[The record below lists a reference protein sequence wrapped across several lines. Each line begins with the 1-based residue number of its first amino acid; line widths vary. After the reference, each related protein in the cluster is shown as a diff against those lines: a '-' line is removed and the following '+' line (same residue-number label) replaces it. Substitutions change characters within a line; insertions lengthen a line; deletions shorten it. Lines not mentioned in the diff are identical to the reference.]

1 MFDMLKQ
8 AQSIVK
14 ALGIESR
21 LSANTRLVLSEYKTA
36 DYMEKQIVGL
46 VRGVYSGDVG
56 GDFIDIMANL
66 ISGQLTAAFATAYT
80 DEGYD
85 GALPD
90 FLDAALTQMVVD
102 QYTFVDQ
109 YYKDIVDARLDGTPV
124 EPLLSRAGMWA
135 NQWNA
140 AYNEAIRLMAAE
152 YGGNLMWIL
161 GEADHCETC
170 LALNGIVA
178 SGVEWDE
185 SGWQPQSQDLQCH
198 GYNCACSLVTT
209 SQRRTRGAAGILAG
223 IS

>member
-8 AQSIVK
+8 AQAIVK

-21 LSANTRLVLSEYKTA
+21 LSANTRLILSEYKTA

-46 VRGVYSGDVG
+46 VRGVYSGAVG

-185 SGWQPQSQDLQCH
+185 SGWQPQSQD
-198 GYNCACSLVTT
+198 
-209 SQRRTRGAAGILAG
+209 
-223 IS
+223 